1 MLNGKVL
8 LIDYVGQ
15 SNDQGEPVGHSL
27 KTLEET
33 AELLDQIIKVEFI
46 IPHNYEAE
54 FRDDKKRIKFFLEYH
69 SSIYIRNFFNRL
81 AGLLGKTR
89 NLMRVFR
96 QAAQPPQQGFEDKE
110 TIWWFIHP
118 DFLLFVF
125 LFFYPFKIRNKIMIT
140 MYMEGYDRGSSI
152 REKIKHYFFK
162 RTIGWVD
169 FVIKNSEKI
178 NVSDKELFC
187 PDFLYREDK
196 YRPFPGKRKEWA
208 LCPGVMNRAKDIKGL
223 VTAWSRFNNTS
234 RLKIAGFFPDK
245 NLLNEIKK
253 YENENIEIS
262 DCYLAASQ
270 YYQATAEAKFLI
282 LPYLKSRYN
291 KRTSGI
297 LLESIYLDTPVIA
310 PHFLLEYTGLPG
322 FGYDKLNDIES
333 ILTGIEENKL
343 KEIRLEMKK
352 IREAYSFD
360 TMKTKIKTVIEC
372 LRRPKTFL

>member
-1 MLNGKVL
+1 
-8 LIDYVGQ
+8 
-15 SNDQGEPVGHSL
+15 
-27 KTLEET
+27 
-33 AELLDQIIKVEFI
+33 
-46 IPHNYEAE
+46 
-54 FRDDKKRIKFFLEYH
+54 
-69 SSIYIRNFFNRL
+69 
-81 AGLLGKTR
+81 
-89 NLMRVFR
+89 
-96 QAAQPPQQGFEDKE
+96 
-110 TIWWFIHP
+110 
-118 DFLLFVF
+118 
-125 LFFYPFKIRNKIMIT
+125 
-140 MYMEGYDRGSSI
+140 
-152 REKIKHYFFK
+152 
-162 RTIGWVD
+162 
-169 FVIKNSEKI
+169 
-178 NVSDKELFC
+178 
-187 PDFLYREDK
+187 
-196 YRPFPGKRKEWA
+196 
-208 LCPGVMNRAKDIKGL
+208 
-223 VTAWSRFNNTS
+223 
-234 RLKIAGFFPDK
+234 GFFPDK